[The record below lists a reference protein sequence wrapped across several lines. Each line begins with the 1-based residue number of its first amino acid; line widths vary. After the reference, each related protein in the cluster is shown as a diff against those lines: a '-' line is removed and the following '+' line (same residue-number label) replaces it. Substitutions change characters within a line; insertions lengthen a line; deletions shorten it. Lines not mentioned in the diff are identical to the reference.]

1 MIFRRKKSGPN
12 PKKAMELEAKGD
24 RYAGRQDLQKALKAY
39 RSACEADPDNPA
51 IYGKLIEVK
60 GQLQEEW
67 SEEDFSET
75 LSWTMRKQEL
85 ENPGIKEVYEVLSPE
100 YNEIKQ
106 TIFRMLTTPPE
117 LRDPLIAKI
126 KNYGIKAVRPLLDT
140 LLSLDALARG
150 NSGEAT
156 PENNPSGG
164 H

>member
-1 MIFRRKKSGPN
+1 MIFRRKKSGPD
-12 PKKAMELEAKGD
+12 PKKATELEAKGD
-24 RYAGRQDLQKALKAY
+24 RYAGRQDLRKALKAY
-39 RSACEADPDNPA
+39 RGACEANPDNPV
-51 IYGKLIEVK
+51 IYQKLIEIK
-60 GQLQEEW
+60 GQLQEDW

-75 LSWTMRKQEL
+75 LNWTMRKQEL

-106 TIFRMLTTPPE
+106 TIFRLLTTPPE
-117 LRDPLIAKI
+117 LRDPLITKI

-150 NSGEAT
+150 DSGET
-156 PENNPSGG
+156 SSETHPPGG